1 MPEDKSVLLRFVFS
15 CLLTLAACFTVSAQS
30 TIFNIP
36 STDVADKKSLYVEA
50 DFIAHFDK
58 YENGGF
64 QTYGFRTVYGVGRKL
79 EIGANYF
86 YTRYSRGTAGA
97 KEFQPNIKYQIYGSE
112 KKRIAVA
119 TGALLFVPLNEAAGR
134 RTFGMVYANASKTFK
149 RTGETRLTGGYY
161 AVIGAERDSG
171 TKQGAIFG
179 VEQPITSKLRF
190 TGDWF
195 SGKNRFGYA
204 AAGFDYTFD
213 DHHYMQIGYNWGN
226 SGRGNNAFTALYG
239 YTF

>member
-1 MPEDKSVLLRFVFS
+1 MPEDKSVLSRFIFS
-15 CLLTLAACFTVSAQS
+15 SLLTLAACLTVSAQS

-36 STDVADKKSLYVEA
+36 STDVQGEKTLYVEA

-58 YENGGF
+58 FENGGF
-64 QTYGFRTVYGVGRKL
+64 QTYGLRAVYGAGARI

-86 YTRYSRGTAGA
+86 YTRFSRGTAGA
-97 KEFQPNIKYQIYGSE
+97 KELQPNIKYQIYESE
-112 KKRIAVA
+112 KKDFAVA
-119 TGALLFVPLNEAAGR
+119 TGALAFVPLNEAAGR
-134 RTFGMVYANASKTFK
+134 RTFGMIYANAGKTIE
-149 RTGETRLTGGYY
+149 RTGGTRLTGGYY
-161 AVIGAERDSG
+161 AVIGAKRESG
-171 TKQGAIFG
+171 TRQGTMFG
-179 VEQPITSKLRF
+179 VEQPVTSKLRF

-213 DHHYMQIGYNWGN
+213 DHHYMQVGYNWGN
-226 SGRGNNAFTALYG
+226 TGRGNNAFTALYG